1 LFLEPVD
8 TEPGLRSTATGEP
21 VNRKAV
27 LLSLAAAA
35 AAAAALAQLDGS
47 RTPTSDAASRDVSR
61 PSVAA
66 TEPSRLAAL
75 PQREPIGAP
84 QGQLFGP
91 RSWAPEP
98 SPAAKAAAAAPV
110 VEKPSAPPLPYR
122 FGGQVVQEG
131 GMRVVLLKGDRV
143 YEVREGETLEDGY
156 RLDAI
161 QPRGL
166 SFTYVPLGA
175 KQELAV
181 SGAALEIPGPRVAQA
196 PARAQPAPA
205 PAAPQPASPSAQPA
219 RSVEPAAAP
228 STAQLRFEGPQE
240 VRAGKPFDVAL
251 KITSQ
256 QPVRAMPMQL
266 SFDAKRLEPLSV
278 RAGELFAG
286 GSFTYRV
293 NPSGSIFVGASGSGR
308 AAANTDSLIVTF
320 RPIASG
326 AAELKVSSLLVQG
339 AAGRTIAHEPPQAFR
354 AAVVQ

>member
-1 LFLEPVD
+1 MD
-8 TEPGLRSTATGEP
+8 TRSGLRFTVKVMTPAQ
-21 VNRKAV
+21 RKRLV
-27 LLSLAAAA
+27 LWLGAASVLAAALGVLFPNPPPVATPKGA
-35 AAAAALAQLDGS
+35 AAETVTGKPIDVRFASLPA
-47 RTPTSDAASRDVSR
+47 RDAIG
-61 PSVAA
+61 PSHG
-66 TEPSRLAAL
+66 E
-75 PQREPIGAP
+75 
-84 QGQLFGP
+84 LFGP

-98 SPAAKAAAAAPV
+98 APAAKTAVAQVA
-110 VEKPSAPPLPYR
+110 EKPSAPPLPYR
-122 FGGQVVQEG
+122 FGGQVVQDDG
-131 GMRVVLLKGDRV
+131 VRVVLLKGERA
-143 YEVREGETLEDGY
+143 YEVREGETLDDGY
-156 RLDAI
+156 RLDSI
-161 QPRGL
+161 QPRSL
-166 SFTYVPLGA
+166 TFTYVPLGA
-175 KQELAV
+175 KQELAI
-181 SGAALEIPGPRVAQA
+181 SGPALELPAPRVAQA
-196 PARAQPAPA
+196 PAPRLAETPAP
-205 PAAPQPASPSAQPA
+205 
-219 RSVEPAAAP
+219 RVEPVAP
-228 STAQLRFEGPQE
+228 SSAAQLRFEGPQQ

-266 SFDAKRLEPLSV
+266 SFDAKRLEPVSV

>member
-1 LFLEPVD
+1 
-8 TEPGLRSTATGEP
+8 
-21 VNRKAV
+21 
-27 LLSLAAAA
+27 
-35 AAAAALAQLDGS
+35 
-47 RTPTSDAASRDVSR
+47 
-61 PSVAA
+61 
-66 TEPSRLAAL
+66 
-75 PQREPIGAP
+75 
-84 QGQLFGP
+84 
-91 RSWAPEP
+91 
-98 SPAAKAAAAAPV
+98 
-110 VEKPSAPPLPYR
+110 
-122 FGGQVVQEG
+122 
-131 GMRVVLLKGDRV
+131 MRVVLLKGDRV

-175 KQELAV
+175 KQEIAV
-181 SGAALEIPGPRVAQA
+181 SGPALEIPAPRVAEA
-196 PARAQPAPA
+196 PTRAQPVPVS
-205 PAAPQPASPSAQPA
+205 QPASPSAQPA
-219 RSVEPAAAP
+219 PSVEPAAAP

-240 VRAGKPFDVAL
+240 VHAGKPFDVAL

>member
-1 LFLEPVD
+1 
-8 TEPGLRSTATGEP
+8 

-27 LLSLAAAA
+27 LLSLVAAA

-91 RSWAPEP
+91 RSWASEP

-122 FGGQVVQEG
+122 FGGQVVQED
-131 GMRVVLLKGDRV
+131 GMRVVLLKGERV

-196 PARAQPAPA
+196 PAR
-205 PAAPQPASPSAQPA
+205 
-219 RSVEPAAAP
+219 SVEPAAAP

-266 SFDAKRLEPLSV
+266 SFDAKRLQPVSV

>member
-1 LFLEPVD
+1 MD
-8 TEPGLRSTATGEP
+8 TERGLRSTDTGEP
-21 VNRKAV
+21 VNRKVV
-27 LLSLAAAA
+27 LFSLVAAAA
-35 AAAAALAQLDGS
+35 AAAVFAQLD
-47 RTPTSDAASRDVSR
+47 RPQTPASDAISRDAAR
-61 PSVAA
+61 PGVAA

-75 PQREPIGAP
+75 PQRDPIGAP
-84 QGQLFGP
+84 KGQLFGP

-98 SPAAKAAAAAPV
+98 PPAAKAPAAQVA
-110 VEKPSAPPLPYR
+110 EKPSAPPMPYR
-122 FGGQVVQEG
+122 FGGQVVQED

-143 YEVREGETLEDGY
+143 YEVREGETLDDGY

-161 QPRGL
+161 QARGL
-166 SFTYVPLGA
+166 TFTYMPLGA

-181 SGAALEIPGPRVAQA
+181 SGPALEIPWPRIADA
-196 PARAQPAPA
+196 P
-205 PAAPQPASPSAQPA
+205 APQPASPSAQPA
-219 RSVEPAAAP
+219 RSVEPSAAP

-240 VRAGKPFDVAL
+240 VHAGKPFDVAL
-251 KITSQ
+251 KITSP

-266 SFDAKRLEPLSV
+266 SFDAKRLEPVSV